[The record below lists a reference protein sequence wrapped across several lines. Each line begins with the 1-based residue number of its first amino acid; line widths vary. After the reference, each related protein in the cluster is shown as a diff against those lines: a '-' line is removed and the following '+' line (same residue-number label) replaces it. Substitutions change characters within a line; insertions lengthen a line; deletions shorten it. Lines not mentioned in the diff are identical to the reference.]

1 MREDLSED
9 SKEFMLKGNVK
20 CKRPFLSVNI
30 CSNPWEFIMLNSKIY
45 RTIYI
50 LHFKKLP
57 MYQVNTF
64 Y

>member
-50 LHFKKLP
+50 LHL
-57 MYQVNTF
+57 
-64 Y
+64 